1 MRVFDLPQKDLE
13 SSFNHLLDYAEKS
26 IAAWESEYEKPGAF
40 SDFEPTAIIKKT
52 RSGTN
57 QNKAAETEISKKSI
71 ASRLTKWQL
80 FLAIFLLGGG
90 LLSLVAFVLYLLI
103 LP

>member
-13 SSFNHLLDYAEKS
+13 SSFNHLLDYVEKS
-26 IAAWESEYEKPGAF
+26 IATWEHEFEKPGAF

-57 QNKAAETEISKKSI
+57 QNKVAETENAKQTVV
-71 ASRLTKWQL
+71 SRLTKWQL
-80 FLAIFLLGGG
+80 VMALFVLTMGFIL
-90 LLSLVAFVLYLLI
+90 LVATVLYLLGAQ
-103 LP
+103 

>member
-26 IAAWESEYEKPGAF
+26 IATWESEFEKPGAF

-57 QNKAAETEISKKSI
+57 QNKAAEAEIIKQSLI
-71 ASRLTKWQL
+71 SRLTKWQL
-80 FLAIFLLGGG
+80 LIAIFLVGGG
-90 LLSLVAFVLYLLI
+90 LLSLVAFVLYLLSR
-103 LP
+103 P